1 MENTNDVNKVELSFD
16 ELMQKLND
24 TNAQLDN
31 SIEKVNTLEIQNQKQ
46 NYENLKNENEI
57 QNLTSQIDK
66 LHADK
71 DHKRK

>member
-1 MENTNDVNKVELSFD
+1 MK
-16 ELMQKLND
+16 KLNE
-24 TNAQLDN
+24 TNTQLDN
-31 SIEKVNTLEIQNQKQ
+31 SMEKFNTLEIQNQKH
-46 NYENLKNENEI
+46 NHENLKNENEI